1 MNENTIDS
9 VISIY
14 GVLELSAVSAHC
26 SLPTKF
32 SVFESWLLYVLL
44 SLPERFL
51 LIHHQDGLRTVRR
64 QSSMMSTSAALA
76 AELTETG
83 CPEQKQNRRH
93 NHQQK
98 QKQKQFRLAAGLNIR
113 DVSLYDVDVRADR
126 IILPSI
132 VTH

>member
-1 MNENTIDS
+1 MRISGFWCTPLVEFSSPAQHDTVNTMNENTIDS

-83 CPEQKQNRRH
+83 CP
-93 NHQQK
+93 
-98 QKQKQFRLAAGLNIR
+98 
-113 DVSLYDVDVRADR
+113 
-126 IILPSI
+126 
-132 VTH
+132 

>member
-1 MNENTIDS
+1 MF
-9 VISIY
+9 Y
-14 GVLELSAVSAHC
+14 
-26 SLPTKF
+26 SLC
-32 SVFESWLLYVLL
+32 
-44 SLPERFL
+44 PERLL

-83 CPEQKQNRRH
+83 CLEQKQNRRH

-98 QKQKQFRLAAGLNIR
+98 QKQKQSRLAAGLNIR
-113 DVSLYDVDVRADR
+113 DVLLYDVDVRADR